1 MSDSKITQIGI
12 IGSGTMGSGIA
23 QLAAASG
30 YKVELI
36 DINKKA
42 VNNGYS
48 KIEKSIN
55 RLEEK
60 GRITTEESSDTLS
73 RINPSD
79 SYKNLKNTDLVIE
92 AVIESIE
99 TKKAVFEDIEKN
111 TDKNTIIA
119 TNTSTLP
126 VTEIAMYTGRP
137 EKVLGIHFFN
147 PAPVMKLVEIIQTKK
162 TSQQT
167 IDTAVGFAVS
177 LGKEPV
183 ITRDKAGFIV
193 NRILLPMINEAIFVL
208 EENMGTPEDI
218 DKAMKLGT
226 NQPIGPLA
234 LADLIGLDVTLDV
247 LSVLYQE
254 LGDPKFRPAPLLKEM
269 VRAGCL
275 GRKTGKGFF
284 DYSK

>member
-48 KIEKSIN
+48 KIEESIK

-60 GRITTEESSDTLS
+60 GRITSEESSETLS

-92 AVIESIE
+92 AVIESID

-126 VTEIAMYTGRP
+126 VTEIAMNTDRP
-137 EKVLGIHFFN
+137 EKVIGIHFFN
-147 PAPVMKLVEIIQTKK
+147 PAPVMKLVEIIQTQK
-162 TSQQT
+162 TSKDT
-167 IDTAVGFAVS
+167 IDTAVDFSVS

-183 ITRDKAGFIV
+183 ITRDKAVFIV

-284 DYSK
+284 NYSK